1 MLCIFGCQTIFF
13 CNCDLI
19 MMQWQCIVGYIL
31 DTVRLGLDIV
41 TAMKFFIEVYR
52 MAIVSESQ
60 IIIYRQYHMNELEK
74 KKS

>member
-1 MLCIFGCQTIFF
+1 
-13 CNCDLI
+13 

-74 KKS
+74 KKKLKMMDPLWLAGIFVA